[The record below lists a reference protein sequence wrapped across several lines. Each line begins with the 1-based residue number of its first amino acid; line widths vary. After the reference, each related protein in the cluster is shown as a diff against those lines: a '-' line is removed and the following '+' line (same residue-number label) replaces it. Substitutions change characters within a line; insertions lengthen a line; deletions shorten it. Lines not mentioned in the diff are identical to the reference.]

1 MRLKIWVGLVLSLAA
16 GAAQAV
22 GLEVALSNESAYAEV
37 FGDSALVGRGGVEL
51 SAGAFYNEDDDWS
64 IQLGAVV
71 QGVPAGAE
79 KPYSFGLGL
88 QGYFI
93 KTDDVEGDAQ
103 ALALG
108 GYGKYHFSGNI
119 PIAVGAELFYAPPIT
134 TFDDADD
141 VLDFTTRV
149 EAELIP
155 STALFLGY
163 RYYQV
168 DSDDDGNYRLDNNV
182 HLGVRFTF

>member
-1 MRLKIWVGLVLSLAA
+1 MRIRILVGAILILAGGTA
-16 GAAQAV
+16 HAL
-22 GLEVALSNESAYAEV
+22 GLEVALSNQSAYAEV
-37 FGDSALVGRGGVEL
+37 FGDSALFAAGGVEL
-51 SAGAFYNEDDDWS
+51 SAGGFYNDDDDWS
-64 IQLGAVV
+64 VQLGAVV
-71 QGVPAGAE
+71 QGVPAGAD

-93 KTDDVEGDAQ
+93 KTDDVQGDAQ

-119 PIAVGAELFYAPPIT
+119 PIAVGAELFYAPKIT

-163 RYYQV
+163 RFYQV
-168 DSDDDGNYRLDNNV
+168 DSKDDGNYKLDNNV
-182 HLGVRFTF
+182 HIGVRFTF